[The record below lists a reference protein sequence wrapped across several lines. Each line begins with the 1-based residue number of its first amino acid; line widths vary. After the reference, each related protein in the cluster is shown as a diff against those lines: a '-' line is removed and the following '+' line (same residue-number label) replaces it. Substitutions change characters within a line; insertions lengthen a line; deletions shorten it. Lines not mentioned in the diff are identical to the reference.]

1 MTDSAWTTK
10 RGSLG
15 ERWRD
20 RPHWVGRA
28 ALGWAVAQGAFAL
41 ACGPTGALLSGDDG
55 RLTLWL
61 SWYVTVVSVLA
72 AGAVV
77 CALRNPGRPGVR
89 RLLWAACG
97 LSALSAFGLLMDVVG
112 LLFGQG
118 VDSTPR
124 AVLHALGLVGM
135 VLLAATAHAHGSAGC
150 PRCGL
155 PHTARSTAGPAPS
168 AAPRR
173 VHAFAWA
180 GSLAFAPYAWMK
192 TTWVTGGTFA
202 GITDDDMLAAAR
214 RNGAS
219 GLWLTLESWGV
230 DGTALLA
237 ALGVFLLFGLIRP
250 WGQVFPR
257 WTLFLAGR
265 RVPRWLPLVPAL
277 IGVGTLLPYGVVG
290 VGYVSLATAGLLPV
304 RPGDFPTADDALLV
318 AWTGLTAFAVYG
330 VALAVATRSY
340 WSRTR
345 PVCPGTTG
353 SGADGPAG
361 IPAAERLLDER
372 R

>member
-1 MTDSAWTTK
+1 MTDSMWTTK

-20 RPHWVGRA
+20 RPRRVGRA

-41 ACGPTGALLSGDDG
+41 ACGPTGALPSGDDS
-55 RLTLWL
+55 RLTRWL
-61 SWYVTVVSVLA
+61 SWYVTVVSVPTV
-72 AGAVV
+72 GAVV
-77 CALRNPGRPGVR
+77 YALRNPGRPAVR
-89 RLLWAACG
+89 RLLWAVCG
-97 LSALSAFGLLMDVVG
+97 LSALSAFSLLMDVVG

-124 AVLHALGLVGM
+124 AVLHALGLVGV
-135 VLLAATAHAHGSAGC
+135 VLLAATARAHSSTGC
-150 PRCGL
+150 PRCGA
-155 PHTARSTAGPAPS
+155 PHTARTAARPAPS
-168 AAPRR
+168 AASRR

-202 GITDDDMLAAAR
+202 GITDDDVLAGAR

-219 GLWLTLESWGV
+219 DLWLTLESWGV

-257 WTLFLAGR
+257 WTLLLSGR
-265 RVPRWLPLVPAL
+265 RVPRWLPLAPAL

-290 VGYVSLATAGLLPV
+290 VGYVSLATAGVLPV
-304 RPGDFPTADDALLV
+304 RRGDFPTADDTLLV
-318 AWTGLTAFAVYG
+318 AWIGLTAFAVYG
-330 VALAVATRSY
+330 VALAVAARSY
-340 WSRTR
+340 WFRTR
-345 PVCPGTTG
+345 PVCPGTMG
-353 SGADGPAG
+353 SGADGPAFR
-361 IPAAERLLDER
+361 PLNAC
-372 R
+372 